1 MHSLLRFFAVLTLAV
16 VLALPAAAQDEVPT
30 LDLSK
35 SAYDEEVSVGDEA
48 VFFITVTN
56 VGRTAATGV
65 VVEDVLP
72 VGLHFAAARPTRG
85 RFDAETGRWALDTL
99 AAGQSESLELV
110 TVLGTEA
117 SVQNCASAWT
127 SGADAPVT
135 DCAIVRPKREKMV
148 PLATHV
154 PPDTR

>member
-1 MHSLLRFFAVLTLAV
+1 MYSLLHFFAVLSLAV
-16 VLALPAAAQDEVPT
+16 TLVHPAAAQEKAPT

-48 VFFITVTN
+48 IFFIAVTN
-56 VGRTAATGV
+56 VGRAAATDV
-65 VVEDVLP
+65 VVEDLLP
-72 VGLHFAAARPTRG
+72 AGLRFAAAHTTRG
-85 RFDAETGRWALDTL
+85 RYDAATGRWSLDTL

-148 PLATHV
+148 PLAARV
-154 PPDTR
+154 PPDSR